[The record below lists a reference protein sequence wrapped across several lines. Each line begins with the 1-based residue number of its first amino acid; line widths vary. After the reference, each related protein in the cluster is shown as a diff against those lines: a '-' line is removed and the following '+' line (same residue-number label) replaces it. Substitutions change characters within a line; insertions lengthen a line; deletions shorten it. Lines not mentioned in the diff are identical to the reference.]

1 MSAATGLQFCA
12 SRPVFLAPFDGT
24 RDKFAML
31 IGLKLRGAPA
41 YLASVTS
48 AAEADVALKGGVDVI
63 DAKDPTKG
71 ALGALDLSEIAR
83 IVEAVSG
90 RAPVSATVG
99 DLPSEAAVM
108 CAAAM
113 ATAQT
118 GADIVKVGFFDT
130 SGAAAAIAALGTADL
145 GSARLV
151 AVLMADREPDLA
163 LIPAMAR
170 AGFAGVMLD
179 TADKASGSLTEILG
193 FGRLRE
199 FLSAVRETKM
209 VAGLAGSLRAI
220 DVQPLVRLQ
229 PDVLGFRGALC
240 GRSRTSALEAGRVAS
255 IRAAI
260 DAAAKSKSSEA
271 ELLKSLEGPLA

>member
-1 MSAATGLQFCA
+1 
-12 SRPVFLAPFDGT
+12 
-24 RDKFAML
+24 ML

-199 FLSAVRETKM
+199 FLCAVRETKM
-209 VAGLAGSLRAI
+209 FAGLAGSLRAI

-240 GRSRTSALEAGRVAS
+240 GGHLAV
-255 IRAAI
+255 IRAKLAAGYRKDNTIDNRRRQWRSQIARSPSSLQGGRAVLLDNLPRHDCAFGHRAI
-260 DAAAKSKSSEA
+260 R
-271 ELLKSLEGPLA
+271 G